1 MEKRYYFIYEM
12 VNGEYVEYLKV
23 ACETLDDSL
32 LMSYGDSVKSYEEV
46 SYEVFKD
53 SDFEEITF

>member
-12 VNGEYVEYLKV
+12 AGGEYVDYLKV

>member
-12 VNGEYVEYLKV
+12 VSGEYVDYLKV
-23 ACETLDDSL
+23 ACETLDDVL

-46 SYEVFKD
+46 SYDIFKD

>member
-12 VNGEYVEYLKV
+12 AGGEYVDYLKV
-23 ACETLDDSL
+23 ACETLDDAL
-32 LMSYGDSVKSYEEV
+32 LTSYGDSVKSYEEV